1 MKIKSFFFALP
12 GYWLL
17 FEAINLSLF
26 RSKSPTLFGLYSTQ
40 KAFAIIVLSCFS
52 FVLFRLASSPSLIK
66 LNLSFKERL
75 KDLSG
80 IKTFIFFAILCRV
93 VLINVPCSVG
103 EDIAP
108 QVLSTRQS
116 IEGVSIA
123 PNFLSSPD
131 SSNLSANNSKWI
143 PRPPGGSL
151 IPLPGLLL
159 GLSLGSSIHIALFL
173 LSIAF
178 GAGWIKL
185 ASSISLPHLWLQ
197 LFAILLAIIASLGSL
212 SLTTGSVFTSA
223 TFPWLLIWSLNLGD
237 RWIRPKQKLKISLI
251 SLLFFFTIGVHAYFK
266 LSSLIT
272 VSSIAVIPFLIQVV
286 ECKKVKLATCY
297 MAVAGLI
304 LFLTPY
310 FLVSNLNQHLTGIS
324 SQELYSKQDYNAQHE
339 LWGKYFTESTRG
351 ALLFISLIAS
361 PGYASPIQ
369 SLAHNF
375 RDLLLQ
381 FEFYS
386 STLHSLSIN
395 PRIFGCCIL
404 AIPFSILIFSA
415 FWKIKES
422 LPHKEAILYSSV
434 FVAPFIGFAYVSF
447 HHGYNYLIYHAY
459 SKEFSVIFFI
469 FALQYLTLPRKSVK
483 NKFIGK
489 ILVAFFLA
497 FPFISYGKIYCSTFF
512 NSISQSNLSTYETQ
526 QRLGP
531 CKFSDSLQ
539 LISAD
544 SKSSLDVCLFICAGS
559 QDDYSLRTPMRS
571 ISLHFAKG
579 NLIHL
584 PKFKTSVPINVYCLF
599 DPLLATDSSLIKSV
613 QDKFSNLA
621 RSQKLDALTWK
632 IELKDT

>member
-1 MKIKSFFFALP
+1 M
-12 GYWLL
+12 
-17 FEAINLSLF
+17 
-26 RSKSPTLFGLYSTQ
+26 
-40 KAFAIIVLSCFS
+40 
-52 FVLFRLASSPSLIK
+52 
-66 LNLSFKERL
+66 
-75 KDLSG
+75 
-80 IKTFIFFAILCRV
+80 
-93 VLINVPCSVG
+93 
-103 EDIAP
+103 
-108 QVLSTRQS
+108 
-116 IEGVSIA
+116 
-123 PNFLSSPD
+123 
-131 SSNLSANNSKWI
+131 
-143 PRPPGGSL
+143 
-151 IPLPGLLL
+151 
-159 GLSLGSSIHIALFL
+159 
-173 LSIAF
+173 
-178 GAGWIKL
+178 
-185 ASSISLPHLWLQ
+185 
-197 LFAILLAIIASLGSL
+197 
-212 SLTTGSVFTSA
+212 
-223 TFPWLLIWSLNLGD
+223 
-237 RWIRPKQKLKISLI
+237 
-251 SLLFFFTIGVHAYFK
+251 
-266 LSSLIT
+266 
-272 VSSIAVIPFLIQVV
+272 
-286 ECKKVKLATCY
+286 
-297 MAVAGLI
+297 
-304 LFLTPY
+304 
-310 FLVSNLNQHLTGIS
+310 
-324 SQELYSKQDYNAQHE
+324 
-339 LWGKYFTESTRG
+339 
-351 ALLFISLIAS
+351 LFISLIAS

-386 STLHSLSIN
+386 STLHSLSMN

-422 LPHKEAILYSSV
+422 LPQKEAILYSSV
-434 FVAPFIGFAYVSF
+434 FVTPFIGFAYVSF

-459 SKEFSVIFFI
+459 TKEFSVFFFI
-469 FALQYLTLPRKSVK
+469 FALHYLTLPGKSVK

-489 ILVAFFLA
+489 TLVAFFLA
-497 FPFISYGKIYCSTFF
+497 FPFISYGKIYWSTFF

-599 DPLLATDSSLIKSV
+599 DPLLATDPSLIRSV